1 MATLSPSPQE
11 GLDPSLGGVED
22 CGKEREVLPHAGD
35 SKFFL
40 REFNCMSKI
49 QRMMKHLKVF
59 VSSAG
64 LPSVHVIL
72 LGASER
78 GDLLWPPEQKGEWP
92 KQWFPLWL
100 SGRRLMQVRSSS

>member
-1 MATLSPSPQE
+1 MATLCPSPQE
-11 GLDPSLGGVED
+11 GLDPSLGGVEA

-35 SKFFL
+35 LKFFL

-64 LPSVHVIL
+64 LPSVHVIS
-72 LGASER
+72 LGGIRR
-78 GDLLWPPEQKGEWP
+78 G
-92 KQWFPLWL
+92 
-100 SGRRLMQVRSSS
+100 

>member
-1 MATLSPSPQE
+1 MATLCPSPQE
-11 GLDPSLGGVED
+11 GLDPSLGGVEA

-35 SKFFL
+35 LKFFL

-64 LPSVHVIL
+64 LPSVYVISFGGIRKENGQNNGSLFGSHLTGDSCKSDQVVKGL
-72 LGASER
+72 LCR
-78 GDLLWPPEQKGEWP
+78 
-92 KQWFPLWL
+92 
-100 SGRRLMQVRSSS
+100 V